1 MHNATQG
8 QSLAVIAEL
17 VANGDA
23 TPDEAIAT
31 LNERLAKAKAGS
43 YKARRTQLAIAQL
56 EDAGA
61 LDVKAAFE
69 GAKGKPKAKAKPA
82 AKAAKPTDLGALVSG
97 MSADERSEV
106 MALIMA
112 KLVSDK

>member
-82 AKAAKPTDLGALVSG
+82 AKAAKAVDLGALVQG
-97 MSADERSEV
+97 MSAEERADV
-106 MALIMA
+106 MALIIA
-112 KLVSDK
+112 SLK

>member
-1 MHNATQG
+1 MTHVTQG
-8 QSLAVIAEL
+8 KSLAVIAEL

-56 EDAGA
+56 KDAGA
-61 LDVKAAFE
+61 LDVKAAFQ
-69 GAKGKPKAKAKPA
+69 GAKGKPKAKAK
-82 AKAAKPTDLGALVSG
+82 AKAKPTDLGALVSG
-97 MSADERSEV
+97 MSAEERSEV

-112 KLVSDK
+112 KLVSDE